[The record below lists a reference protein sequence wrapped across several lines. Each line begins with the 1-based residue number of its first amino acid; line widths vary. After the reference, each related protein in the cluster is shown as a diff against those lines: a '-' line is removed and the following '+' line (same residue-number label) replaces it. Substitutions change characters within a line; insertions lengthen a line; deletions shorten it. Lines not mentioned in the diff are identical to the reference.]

1 MPGMDDDK
9 SVPKAGEPLR
19 ICRKYG
25 VGFQPRRGA
34 WYDTSRRDLGQGE
47 KAGRHNI
54 GKCMLL
60 ARKIDISGG
69 EIGLESRVTLLE
81 KQDLSAR
88 WDSRFVKAYR

>member
-1 MPGMDDDK
+1 M
-9 SVPKAGEPLR
+9 EF
-19 ICRKYG
+19 
-25 VGFQPRRGA
+25 GFQPRRGA

-88 WDSRFVKAYR
+88 WDSRFVKACR